1 MMMSEVIGL
10 IKRDLENLN
19 AQVQKFY
26 KEVEI
31 EKGSILT
38 EDYLIQHESLFQ
50 KYANFFTAYPDIFI
64 DLITPE
70 DSNFSLFFFQR
81 IFLRACMRYRYHY
94 CTACRAFSKTFI
106 SILAL
111 YLECM
116 FRPGAKLFICAPGKN
131 QSAKIAKDKI
141 YEIWDKLP
149 FLKKEIVGEGNFG
162 KDYVTLTFRN
172 GSIFDVV
179 GALDSER
186 GGRRSGGLIDEVR
199 DHDGEILNS
208 VVLPLMNVSRRMPN
222 GETNENEPNQQQ
234 LYMTSAGVKSS
245 YAYEKLIDCF
255 TMSIINP
262 KKAFVWGC
270 DYRVPVLHGL
280 LEKQFIQELKM
291 SPTYQEEVFA
301 REYLSVWSGGS
312 EESWFNFDKLQK
324 YRKIKN
330 PEKHAKF
337 RAGSEQFYLLSVDVG
352 RLHDQTV
359 CCVFRVNII
368 NEKYYSTLVNIFVLG
383 RQAETKTFV
392 QQAVDLKCIIRDFQP
407 REVVIDTNG
416 LGIGLADEMIR
427 THYDFEG
434 NLLPSYGFF
443 NDSDYKKIQ
452 PKDSINI
459 LYSMKANG
467 PLNSKIHGNAYSRIN
482 GGLVRFLIK
491 EQEAKNALL
500 ATKKGQKMSIEDKI
514 KRLMP
519 HEMTTKLFEEMA
531 NLRLKRTGTG
541 LDIILEQINPRFPKD
556 KYSAFAYGQYRIKEI
571 EEEASKR
578 NRRRFGSSNG
588 KKRSLV
594 FYSSGGY

>member
-1 MMMSEVIGL
+1 MTKPIKL
-10 IKRDLENLN
+10 IACDIDDLNS
-19 AQVQKFY
+19 QVQRHY
-26 KEVEI
+26 KEGVEL
-31 EKGSILT
+31 EKGVILT
-38 EDYLIQHESLFQ
+38 EEYLLKHEELFK
-50 KYANFFTAYPDIFI
+50 KYANFFSAYPDIFI

-70 DSNFSLFFFQR
+70 ESNFSLFFFQR

-116 FRPGAKLFICAPGKN
+116 FRPGVKLFICAPGKN

-149 FLKKEIVGEGNFG
+149 FLKKEIIGDGNFG

-186 GGRRSGGLIDEVR
+186 GGRRHGGLIDEIR

-208 VVLPLMNVSRRMPN
+208 VVLPLMNVSRRTAL
-222 GETNENEPNQQQ
+222 GEVNDNEPTQQ

-245 YAYEKLIDCF
+245 YAYEKLIDCLE
-255 TMSIINP
+255 MSIINP

-270 DYRVPVLHGL
+270 DYRVPVMHGL
-280 LEKQFIQELKM
+280 LDKQFIQELKM
-291 SPTYQEEVFA
+291 SPTYQEETFA

-330 PEKHAKF
+330 PEKRANF
-337 RAGSEQFYLLSVDVG
+337 REGSNQFYLLSVDVG
-352 RLHDQTV
+352 RLNDQTV
-359 CCVFRVNII
+359 VCVFRVNIVSG
-368 NEKYYSTLVNIFVLG
+368 KYYATLVNLYVLG
-383 RQAETKTFV
+383 RTPETKPFYR
-392 QQAVDLKCIIRDFQP
+392 QAADLKAIIRDFQP

-416 LGIGLADEMIR
+416 LGVGLADEMIR
-427 THYDFEG
+427 TQMDEKG
-434 NLLPSYGFF
+434 ELLPAYGFT
-443 NDSDYKKIQ
+443 NDADYKKIQ
-452 PKDSINI
+452 PKDSICI
-459 LYSMKANG
+459 LYGIKANG
-467 PLNSKIHGNAYSRIN
+467 TLNSKIHGNAYSRIN
-482 GGLVRFLIK
+482 SGMIRFLIK
-491 EQEAKNALL
+491 EQEAKNALM
-500 ATKKGQKMSIEDKI
+500 ATKIGQKMTLEQRVI
-514 KRLMP
+514 RLLP

-541 LDIILEQINPRFPKD
+541 LDITLEQINSRFPKD
-556 KYSAFAYGQYRIKEI
+556 KYSAFAYGLWRIKEI
-571 EEEASKR
+571 EEEAYKKQ
-578 NRRRFGSSNG
+578 RRRFGNTG
-588 KKRSLV
+588 TQRKLV
-594 FYSSGGY
+594 FFSGG